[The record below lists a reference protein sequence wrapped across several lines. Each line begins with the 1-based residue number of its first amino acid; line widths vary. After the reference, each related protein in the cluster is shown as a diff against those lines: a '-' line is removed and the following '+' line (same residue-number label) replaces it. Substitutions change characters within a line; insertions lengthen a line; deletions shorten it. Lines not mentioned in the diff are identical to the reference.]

1 MSEARTPR
9 PFEWVGS
16 AQYPW
21 PPISGSEHGDRV
33 TACYGVL
40 YVEPRNDGSLRLT
53 LADARERVDANLED
67 GRFADWIRSGVY
79 VGVRGVFD
87 AALESLI
94 IHEIV
99 PVRVTLDDLPLFLPG
114 PTRDPGEMEAELEAA
129 IVSVTEPEFRALLS
143 ALLATESEAGQG
155 FRLAPAATRNHHAH
169 LGGLLEHTLSVTGI
183 CHHLAAHYGERIDRN
198 LLITGALL
206 HDIGKVREIGA
217 QAGFAYTD
225 EGRLLGHILLGLRM
239 VREGAAGL
247 DVPESRLLLLE
258 HLIASHQGRYEWQSP
273 REPRTLEAL
282 LLHYADDLDAKFDT
296 ARTAVES
303 VESGWTERD
312 RVQHREWL
320 RHRTLPAA
328 AHATPVTG
336 ATSGDA
342 MAGAAGASSDYGNQA
357 SGTPRADTAQR
368 KAGGK
373 SKSGKSRRKA
383 KRKKAGQKDAASRS
397 GKKETGSSKRAR
409 GPDSRRQTKTART
422 GFARAPRASDSESLP
437 RNDPGQPS
445 SVPLD
450 PHTLDMFG

>member
-1 MSEARTPR
+1 
-9 PFEWVGS
+9 
-16 AQYPW
+16 
-21 PPISGSEHGDRV
+21 
-33 TACYGVL
+33 VL
-40 YVEPRNDGSLRLT
+40 YVEPRNDGSLHLT
-53 LADARERVDANLED
+53 LADARERVDANLAD

-87 AALESLI
+87 AAYEGLI

-114 PTRDPGEMEAELEAA
+114 PNRDSGEMEAELEDA
-129 IVSVTEPEFRALLS
+129 IASVTEPGFRALLS
-143 ALLATESEAGQG
+143 SLLATESEAGQG

-239 VREGAAGL
+239 VREGAIGL

-282 LLHYADDLDAKFDT
+282 LLHYADDLDAKFDP

-303 VESGWTERD
+303 VERGWTERD

-328 AHATPVTG
+328 AHVTPATDSGSGEASSGTAG
-336 ATSGDA
+336 ATSEDGTQPS
-342 MAGAAGASSDYGNQA
+342 GRPRGHRAA
-357 SGTPRADTAQR
+357 R

-373 SKSGKSRRKA
+373 SRGGKSRGKS
-383 KRKKAGQKDAASRS
+383 KRKKAARKGAANRS
-397 GKKETGSSKRAR
+397 GKKETGSPKTAR
-409 GPDSRRQTKTART
+409 GSDSRRQTKTART
-422 GFARAPRASDSESLP
+422 GFARAPTASDSESLR
-437 RNDPGQPS
+437 RNDPGHPS
-445 SVPLD
+445 TIPLD

>member
-21 PPISGSEHGDRV
+21 PPTSVYKHGQLI

-40 YVEPRNDGSLRLT
+40 YVEPHNDGSLHLT
-53 LADARERVDANLED
+53 LADARERVDASLED
-67 GRFADWIRSGVY
+67 GRFADWIRAGVY

-87 AALESLI
+87 AAHESLI

-114 PTRDPGEMEAELEAA
+114 PNRDPREMEAELQGA
-129 IVSVTEPEFRALLS
+129 IASVTEPGFRALLS

-239 VREGAAGL
+239 VREGAIGL

-258 HLIASHQGRYEWQSP
+258 HVIASHQGRYEWQSP

-282 LLHYADDLDAKFDT
+282 LLHYADDLDAKFDP
-296 ARTAVES
+296 ARTAVDS
-303 VESGWTERD
+303 VENGWTDRD
-312 RVQHREWL
+312 PVQHREWL
-320 RHRTLPAA
+320 RHRILPAA
-328 AHATPVTG
+328 ARATPVTDS
-336 ATSGDA
+336 ASGKA
-342 MAGAAGASSDYGNQA
+342 SSGAAGANSEDGTQPSGN
-357 SGTPRADTAQR
+357 PRGHVAAR
-368 KAGGK
+368 KAGAKSRGGK
-373 SKSGKSRRKA
+373 SK
-383 KRKKAGQKDAASRS
+383 RKKAARKGAANRS
-397 GKKETGSSKRAR
+397 GNKKSGSPKSAR
-409 GPDSRRQTKTART
+409 GSDPRPHTKTART
-422 GFARAPRASDSESLP
+422 GFARAPRASDSESLG
-437 RNDPGQPS
+437 RNDPGHLATI
-445 SVPLD
+445 PLD